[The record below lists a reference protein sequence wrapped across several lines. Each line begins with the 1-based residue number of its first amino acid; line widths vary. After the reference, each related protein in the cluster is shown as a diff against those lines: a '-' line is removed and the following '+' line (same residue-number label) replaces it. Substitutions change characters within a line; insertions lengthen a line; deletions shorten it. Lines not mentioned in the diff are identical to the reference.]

1 MSLLNRLRP
10 KWQNSEPEV
19 RVDAVRQLDKND
31 IELLTAVAQQDT
43 DARVRKVAIKK
54 LDAPR
59 LLLELAETDDDE
71 GVRTSAL
78 TRARHLL
85 VHIACDSRD
94 ADEST
99 RALGLLTDAS
109 DIASVAD
116 KAHFEAVRTNAFD
129 LLQDDAALST
139 LVHTAKNPDLRSR
152 ALERVQQP
160 SSLKSIVL
168 DENAGELASIAL
180 NRIEDIEV
188 LEAVADH
195 GGAAKQLRRQA
206 LAKLSKLVPDDHPLK
221 VKEREERFAEL
232 CQRVEELEKNA
243 PRPDEPDKFAE
254 IESRWSEL
262 QSHGAPSDEL
272 AQRFDIVAARIRE
285 RRDKKLR
292 RAEQLVEKVEPV
304 APVQKVQEIAEPAT
318 EPAHSTKATEKS
330 DAVPVQ
336 PVQLD
341 RLEARKQEL
350 QSLLA
355 KAESAAKADDPEA
368 ASGAFTK
375 LSKKWRTLESLADAG
390 AKARYALLEVR
401 AQDLQDT
408 KRREQEASEQKTL
421 TEIQTCL
428 AKLTELTS
436 TDELSIREAGK
447 ALRHAQNLLKTMGP
461 LARSVNR
468 KKVRRELTDAREKLF
483 KKTQDMRTIEDWK
496 RWANVDIQ
504 NGLIAR
510 IEALRESRDTP
521 KVAKE
526 LRVIHAEWKKAGAAP
541 SEQSEELWQ
550 RYKSVRDEL
559 KVKCDEFF
567 EKQNKDRLGNLEKK
581 EALCVEVEGLE
592 DSGDW
597 NKTANAIKAI
607 QEKWKTIGPPPQ
619 KQSDAVWK
627 RFRKA
632 CDHFFE
638 RRKGHF
644 GEIKGEQGE
653 NLRKKA
659 ALCERA
665 EAVQESTDW
674 RNTADELKRLQAE
687 WRTVGAVQ
695 RKKSDQVWKR
705 FRRACDHFFDRYKRR
720 DEVELE
726 ERQKQR
732 ETIVE
737 EATLLAKELPD
748 DANAMASKA
757 KELWANWKNLGVVPE
772 SNRAIQERFES
783 IVNDLVSGAPDAFAN
798 TDLDPATSRKKRERL
813 VIRLETLV
821 NELTGKKSTA
831 HEPAELDE
839 LEDLARRL
847 KDALAS
853 NTMTGG
859 KPPEKKLDWRAASDE
874 VRQLKANWQRAAPVP
889 GDDGRALGERFQNAY
904 QSFSEQ
910 KPK

>member
-1 MSLLNRLRP
+1 
-10 KWQNSEPEV
+10 
-19 RVDAVRQLDKND
+19 
-31 IELLTAVAQQDT
+31 
-43 DARVRKVAIKK
+43 
-54 LDAPR
+54 
-59 LLLELAETDDDE
+59 
-71 GVRTSAL
+71 
-78 TRARHLL
+78 
-85 VHIACDSRD
+85 
-94 ADEST
+94 
-99 RALGLLTDAS
+99 
-109 DIASVAD
+109 
-116 KAHFEAVRTNAFD
+116 
-129 LLQDDAALST
+129 
-139 LVHTAKNPDLRSR
+139 
-152 ALERVQQP
+152 
-160 SSLKSIVL
+160 
-168 DENAGELASIAL
+168 
-180 NRIEDIEV
+180 
-188 LEAVADH
+188 
-195 GGAAKQLRRQA
+195 
-206 LAKLSKLVPDDHPLK
+206 
-221 VKEREERFAEL
+221 
-232 CQRVEELEKNA
+232 
-243 PRPDEPDKFAE
+243 
-254 IESRWSEL
+254 
-262 QSHGAPSDEL
+262 
-272 AQRFDIVAARIRE
+272 
-285 RRDKKLR
+285 
-292 RAEQLVEKVEPV
+292 
-304 APVQKVQEIAEPAT
+304 
-318 EPAHSTKATEKS
+318 
-330 DAVPVQ
+330 
-336 PVQLD
+336 
-341 RLEARKQEL
+341 
-350 QSLLA
+350 
-355 KAESAAKADDPEA
+355 
-368 ASGAFTK
+368 
-375 LSKKWRTLESLADAG
+375 
-390 AKARYALLEVR
+390 
-401 AQDLQDT
+401 
-408 KRREQEASEQKTL
+408 
-421 TEIQTCL
+421 
-428 AKLTELTS
+428 
-436 TDELSIREAGK
+436 
-447 ALRHAQNLLKTMGP
+447 MGP

-526 LRVIHAEWKKAGAAP
+526 LRVIHEEWKKAGAAP

-581 EALCVEVEGLE
+581 EALCVEVEGLK

-597 NKTANAIKAI
+597 NKTADAIKAI
-607 QEKWKTIGPPPQ
+607 QAKWKTIGPPPQ

-644 GEIKGEQGE
+644 DEIKGEHGE
-653 NLRKKA
+653 NLEKKE

-665 EAVQESTDW
+665 ETVQESTDW

-705 FRRACDHFFDRYKRR
+705 FRKACDHFFDRYKRR

-732 ETIVE
+732 EAIVE
-737 EATLLAKELPD
+737 EATLFAKKLPD
-748 DANAMASKA
+748 DANAVSSKA
-757 KELWANWKNLGVVPE
+757 EELWASWKTLGAVPE

-783 IVNDLVSGAPDAFAN
+783 IVNDLVSGVPDAFAN

-831 HEPAELDE
+831 NEPAELDE

-859 KPPEKKLDWRAASDE
+859 KPPEKKLDWRTASDE
-874 VRQLKANWQRAAPVP
+874 VRRLKANWQRAAPVP
-889 GDDGRALGERFQNAY
+889 GDEGRALGERFQNACER
-904 QSFSEQ
+904 FSEQ